1 MMDRAKH
8 RRDGNMKSNKDFTA
22 KGILDVIK
30 DDYTDRYVIIS
41 KDFNRI
47 KTLFS
52 EAEWQDILI
61 KSRRSHESKIKRL
74 KRQENIK

>member
-1 MMDRAKH
+1 MDVTKHKRARSLK
-8 RRDGNMKSNKDFTA
+8 DNKNFSA
-22 KGILDVIK
+22 KGIIDIIK
-30 DDYTDRYVIIS
+30 ADYTDRYVIIS
-41 KDFNRI
+41 RDYNRI

-52 EAEWQDILI
+52 EAEWIDILI